1 MKTAIIF
8 LLSVALLAAAFF
20 TKPSEADFKRY
31 IVEKQTQG
39 DSNVLKAGWDQ
50 LQAEDFVKECTVSNR
65 ILWTDVK
72 KDGKTVYTGAFAHWF
87 NRSQISNDLKKLE
100 NKAEKVKAAAQG

>member
-8 LLSVALLAAAFF
+8 LLTLALLAAAFF
-20 TKPSEADFKRY
+20 TRPSEADFKRY

-39 DSNVLKAGWDQ
+39 DSGILKAGWDQ
-50 LQAEDFVKECTVSNR
+50 FQAEEFTKECTVNNH

-72 KDGKTVYTGAFAHWF
+72 KDGKTVYTGAFSHWF
-87 NRSQISNDLKKLE
+87 NRGTISDDLKKIQ
-100 NKAEKVKAAAQG
+100 NKAEKVKQAAQG